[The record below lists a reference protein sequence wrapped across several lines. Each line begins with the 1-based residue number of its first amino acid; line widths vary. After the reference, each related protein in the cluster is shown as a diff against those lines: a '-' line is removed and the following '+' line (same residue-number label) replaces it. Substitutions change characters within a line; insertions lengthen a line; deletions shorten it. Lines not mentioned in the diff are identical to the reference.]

1 MGKKIIIFVILG
13 FFISLIIKIE
23 YFSVVLNLMAIATIM
38 SLKHGRKKIKFDIEL
53 WLFQMTIIFYL
64 FRESGLGLFTEL
76 ENFYNNFNKVKII
89 FSIFFIIGMVYS
101 AKIKGNILLKLYF
114 FISLIIMIVCQ
125 NIFYIKK
132 IYNKNWIDSIV
143 FLDMIYSPYLL
154 DCWIVGIIIFNFRKK
169 NTKYIQSYLLLIIL
183 ILLKIRIIYF

>member
-1 MGKKIIIFVILG
+1 
-13 FFISLIIKIE
+13 
-23 YFSVVLNLMAIATIM
+23 MAIATIM

-114 FISLIIMIVCQ
+114 FIYKEIKF
-125 NIFYIKK
+125 IF
-132 IYNKNWIDSIV
+132 
-143 FLDMIYSPYLL
+143 FRYLL
-154 DCWIVGIIIFNFRKK
+154 I
-169 NTKYIQSYLLLIIL
+169 YLIIL
-183 ILLKIRIIYF
+183 KEASASFTLLLPNKYINVYDKISNLVGLIKY

>member
-114 FISLIIMIVCQ
+114 FIYKEIKF
-125 NIFYIKK
+125 IF
-132 IYNKNWIDSIV
+132 
-143 FLDMIYSPYLL
+143 FRYLL
-154 DCWIVGIIIFNFRKK
+154 I
-169 NTKYIQSYLLLIIL
+169 YLIIL
-183 ILLKIRIIYF
+183 KEASASFTLLLPNKYINVYDKISNLVGLIKY

>member
-76 ENFYNNFNKVKII
+76 ENFYNNFLL
-89 FSIFFIIGMVYS
+89 FQHFFHYMSIWVS
-101 AKIKGNILLKLYF
+101 
-114 FISLIIMIVCQ
+114 SLI
-125 NIFYIKK
+125 F
-132 IYNKNWIDSIV
+132 
-143 FLDMIYSPYLL
+143 
-154 DCWIVGIIIFNFRKK
+154 
-169 NTKYIQSYLLLIIL
+169 LLLHF
-183 ILLKIRIIYF
+183 LLFLAP

>member
-1 MGKKIIIFVILG
+1 
-13 FFISLIIKIE
+13 
-23 YFSVVLNLMAIATIM
+23 MAIATIM

-114 FISLIIMIVCQ
+114 FISLIIMIVFQ

-143 FLDMIYSPYLL
+143 FLDMIYSLNFIITRMRL
-154 DCWIVGIIIFNFRKK
+154 NGITQIIDSCRNMDRMFQRLPKSLEASRI
-169 NTKYIQSYLLLIIL
+169 KY
-183 ILLKIRIIYF
+183 

>member
-114 FISLIIMIVCQ
+114 FISLIIMIVFQ

-143 FLDMIYSPYLL
+143 SS
-154 DCWIVGIIIFNFRKK
+154 
-169 NTKYIQSYLLLIIL
+169 TQ
-183 ILLKIRIIYF
+183 

>member
-1 MGKKIIIFVILG
+1 
-13 FFISLIIKIE
+13 
-23 YFSVVLNLMAIATIM
+23 MAIATIM

-114 FISLIIMIVCQ
+114 FILRKLNSY
-125 NIFYIKK
+125 FSG
-132 IYNKNWIDSIV
+132 IY
-143 FLDMIYSPYLL
+143 
-154 DCWIVGIIIFNFRKK
+154 
-169 NTKYIQSYLLLIIL
+169 
-183 ILLKIRIIYF
+183 

>member
-76 ENFYNNFNKVKII
+76 ENFYNNF
-89 FSIFFIIGMVYS
+89 S
-101 AKIKGNILLKLYF
+101 
-114 FISLIIMIVCQ
+114 
-125 NIFYIKK
+125 
-132 IYNKNWIDSIV
+132 
-143 FLDMIYSPYLL
+143 
-154 DCWIVGIIIFNFRKK
+154 
-169 NTKYIQSYLLLIIL
+169 
-183 ILLKIRIIYF
+183 